1 MTNRHAVHALATL
14 AIAVAAA
21 DAQQRPTPTATHPI
35 AKPANPEVIK
45 AAYDLKALNIGTTGA
60 PSYIPVFTFKNVG
73 TKPITQT
80 VRFWYKFEG
89 TLVTWKDIPPSQ
101 PGETIVVKG
110 GGSDGGFGRYGSE
123 LEVFAD
129 CDDLIKEKDENNN
142 HLKKKLTMISRPPIT
157 PLAIPQP

>member
-1 MTNRHAVHALATL
+1 MTNRHAVHTL
-14 AIAVAAA
+14 AVLVVAAA
-21 DAQQRPTPTATHPI
+21 AAAAQQRPAPTATV
-35 AKPANPEVIK
+35 PARAPNPDVIR

-80 VRFWYKFEG
+80 VRFWYTFEG
-89 TLVTWKDIPPSQ
+89 TLVTWKNIPPSQ

-110 GGSDGGFGRYGSE
+110 GGSDGGFGRYGYE

-129 CDDLIKEKDENNN
+129 CDDLIKEKDEANN
-142 HLKKKLTMISRPPIT
+142 HLKKKLLDPRRPATGHLP
-157 PLAIPQP
+157 

>member
-1 MTNRHAVHALATL
+1 MNACKINSTLMTLILA
-14 AIAVAAA
+14 AVATAA
-21 DAQQRPTPTATHPI
+21 DNPPAPAATRAASTPA
-35 AKPANPEVIK
+35 AGQLK

-80 VRFWYKFEG
+80 VRFWYRFEG

-129 CDDLIKEKDENNN
+129 CDDLIKEKDEDNN
-142 HLKKKLTMISRPPIT
+142 HLKKKLVRPYSKPIAA
-157 PLAIPQP
+157 PKP